1 MGILVAE
8 QLSTGYGEYLISEN
22 LNYTFR
28 EGTITNIIGPNGCGK
43 STFLK
48 TLARVLPNQGGTV
61 LLNSKALNQYSS
73 KEIAKE
79 LAMLAQTSEAQI
91 DLSVFDVVSY
101 GRYPYQK
108 GWGSLSGE
116 DQQIIQWALEIT
128 GLTELARQSVI
139 TLSGGQRQRV
149 WIAMALVQDTDIVIL
164 DEPTTYLDPAHQLE
178 VLNVLKEINQ
188 TKGKTIIMTSHD
200 INLSSRFSDSILAM
214 KDGKIL
220 KEGTPKEVITPA
232 VLKEV
237 FQIDAEIIIH
247 PKTQRPLILS
257 YEVLKMGNAYE

>member
-1 MGILVAE
+1 MSILVAQ
-8 QLSTGYGEYLISEN
+8 QLTTGYGEQVISEN
-22 LNYTFR
+22 LNYTFQ

-48 TLARVLPNQGGTV
+48 TLARVLPHQGGTV

-79 LAMLAQTSEAQI
+79 LAMLAQTSETQV
-91 DLSVFDVVSY
+91 DLSVFDVISY

-108 GWGSLSGE
+108 GWGTLTTE
-116 DQQIIQWALEIT
+116 DQQIIQWALAMT
-128 GLTELARQSVI
+128 GLTDLARQSVM

-164 DEPTTYLDPAHQLE
+164 DEPTTYLDPAHQLD

-188 TKGKTIIMTSHD
+188 TRGKTIIMTSHD
-200 INLSSRFSDSILAM
+200 INLSSRFSDSIIAM
-214 KDGKIL
+214 KDGVIL
-220 KEGTPKEVITPA
+220 KAGTPDEVITTS

-237 FQIDAEIIIH
+237 FQIDAEIMIH
-247 PKTQRPLILS
+247 PKTQRPLVLS
-257 YEVLKMGNAYE
+257 YEVLKAGTVYE